1 MAVFGRLLSLEAV
14 DATLSVMAYIVIS
27 LWGTFLPMTW
37 VAISLLLLGTA
48 TLLAHVTDNS
58 FRACLV
64 AYQTTPRLK
73 HGCHTNQSCCLVPI
87 HALAATDFSPIILL
101 VLLVV

>member
-1 MAVFGRLLSLEAV
+1 VAVFGRLLSLEAI
-14 DATLSVMAYIVIS
+14 DATLSVMAYMVIS
-27 LWGTFLPMTW
+27 LWGTFLPTTW
-37 VAISLLLLGTA
+37 VAISLLLLGTT

-64 AYQTTPRLK
+64 ASQTTPRLK
-73 HGCHTNQSCCLVPI
+73 HGYHTNQSCYLVPI
-87 HALAATDFSPIILL
+87 HALATTNFSPIVLL